1 MRIGIIAAN
10 NIRYSPYIF
19 YYANIL
25 DAWGIDYELIFAD
38 QEKVDDP
45 FNKKSYAVKWNSK
58 IPRAIEYFVYS
69 RKAISIIK
77 KRRYDGLIVLTS
89 ITAVYCSMFLKKY
102 YSHRYLV
109 DIRDYTHEN
118 IKPYYALEKIGILNS
133 AITIISSPQFV
144 NFLPKYDYIVCHN
157 INFDVDEKHRTWRK
171 PGSDRI
177 VIGYIGAVGYKENC
191 ISLMK
196 MVQKDSRFE
205 LRIHGFE
212 PGEPKVQ
219 NLVKEMNNERI
230 TYHGSYKPIEKEE
243 IINSVDI
250 LFNTYGNGC
259 PLLDYAL
266 SNKLYD
272 ALYFKKLLLTSPNTS
287 MEEMS
292 REIAYSIDYTTT
304 TSLDGLYEWIMGLE
318 QAKIQK
324 FQDQR
329 FNEFLTENMITK
341 KQIISTIMSWK

>member
-1 MRIGIIAAN
+1 MLIGIIAAN

-19 YYANIL
+19 YYTNIL
-25 DAWGIDYELIFAD
+25 DDCCIDYELIFAD
-38 QEKVDDP
+38 QERVEDP

-58 IPRAIEYFVYS
+58 APRTIEYFFYS
-69 RKAISIIK
+69 RKLISIIK
-77 KRRYDGLIVLTS
+77 KKHYDGLIVLTS
-89 ITAVYCSMFLKKY
+89 IMAAYCSIFLKRY
-102 YSHRYLV
+102 YSQKYIV

-118 IKPYYALEKIGILNS
+118 IKSYYAFEKIGILNS
-133 AITIISSPQFV
+133 AIAVISSPRFV
-144 NFLPKYDYIVCHN
+144 NFLPKYNYLVCHN
-157 INFDVDEKHRTWRK
+157 INFDVDEKHRIWRK
-171 PGSDRI
+171 PDSDRI
-177 VIGYIGAVGYKENC
+177 IIGYIGAVGYKENC

-212 PGEPKVQ
+212 PGEPEIQ
-219 NLVKEMNNERI
+219 NLVKKMNNVRI
-230 TYHGSYKPIEKEE
+230 TYHGPYKPIEKEE

-272 ALYFKKLLLTSPNTS
+272 ALYLKKLLLTSPNTS
-287 MEEMS
+287 MEEMGG
-292 REIAYSIDYTTT
+292 EIAYSIDYTTMD
-304 TSLDGLYEWIMGLE
+304 SLNGLYEWVMGLE
-318 QAKIQK
+318 KENVQK
-324 FQDQR
+324 FQDQK

-341 KQIISTIMSWK
+341 EQIINIITSWK

>member
-1 MRIGIIAAN
+1 MLVGIIAAN
-10 NIRYSPYIF
+10 NIRYSPYIS
-19 YYANIL
+19 YYTNIL
-25 DAWGIDYELIFAD
+25 DTCDIDYELIFAD
-38 QEKVDDP
+38 QERVEDS
-45 FNKKSYAVKWNSK
+45 FGKKSYAVKWNSK
-58 IPRAIEYFVYS
+58 VPRAIEYFSYS
-69 RKAISIIK
+69 RKVISIIK
-77 KRRYDGLIVLTS
+77 KKHYDGLIMLTS
-89 ITAVYCSMFLKKY
+89 ITAVYCSAFLKKY
-102 YSHRYLV
+102 YSRRYIV

-133 AITIISSPQFV
+133 AITVISSPQFV
-144 NFLPKYDYIVCHN
+144 KFLPKYDYIVCHN
-157 INFDVDEKHRTWRK
+157 INFDVDKKHRIWKK
-171 PGSDRI
+171 PDSNRI
-177 VIGYIGAVGYKENC
+177 VIGYIGAVGYKQNC

-212 PGEPKVQ
+212 PGEPEVQ

-230 TYHGSYKPIEKEE
+230 TYHGPYKPIEKED

-272 ALYFKKLLLTSPNTS
+272 ALYLKKLLLTSPNTS

-304 TSLDGLYEWIMGLE
+304 DSLNGLYEWVMGLE
-318 QAKIQK
+318 KEKIQS

-329 FNEFLTENMITK
+329 FNEFLTENMTTK
-341 KQIISTIMSWK
+341 KRIISIITGWK